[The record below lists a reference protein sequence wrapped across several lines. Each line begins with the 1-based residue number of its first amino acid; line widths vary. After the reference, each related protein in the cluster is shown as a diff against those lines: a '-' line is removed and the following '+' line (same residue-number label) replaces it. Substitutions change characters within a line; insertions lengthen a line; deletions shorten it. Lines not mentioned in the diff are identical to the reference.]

1 MTVETSES
9 RVENQHSLRIYA
21 RKLKRHPVFRLW
33 KAPLDTAKR
42 SLPSAWRLATQRFR
56 QLPTVVIVG
65 AQKSGTTQL
74 CAYML
79 RHPRVFAAAKKEVD
93 YFSKQPDRSVAWYRS
108 RFPLRHRVAARR
120 GHALEASPS
129 YLPMPRAL
137 RQMQSVLPE
146 SRVIVLLR
154 DPVSRAFSHYQ
165 HRKTR
170 HLESRSFEEVVDDEI
185 SQGKFPPEFGVAL
198 RPDAAPM
205 LDYLARGYYAL
216 QLELLFQLYPRKR
229 VHVIDSA
236 DLFADT
242 SAACQRVFEFLGLE
256 PFDVRPSKV
265 YNRGYYE
272 EKIDPC
278 VAERLRQHYRPYD
291 ELLKELLGASF
302 RWMAD
307 RQPLA
312 A

>member
-1 MTVETSES
+1 
-9 RVENQHSLRIYA
+9 
-21 RKLKRHPVFRLW
+21 
-33 KAPLDTAKR
+33 
-42 SLPSAWRLATQRFR
+42 
-56 QLPTVVIVG
+56 VVIVG
-65 AQKSGTTQL
+65 AQKAGTTQL
-74 CAYML
+74 YTYMV
-79 RHPRVFAAAKKEVD
+79 RYPRVFAAAKKEVD

-108 RFPLRHRVAARR
+108 RFPLRQRVAARS
-120 GHALEASPS
+120 GHAVEASPS
-129 YLPMPRAL
+129 YLPVPRAL

-170 HLESRSFEEVVDDEI
+170 HLEARSFDEVVDDEI
-185 SQGKFPPEFGVAL
+185 RQSAFPPEFGVAL
-198 RPDAAPM
+198 RPDVAPM

-216 QLELLFQLYPRKR
+216 QLELLFELYPRKR
-229 VHVIDSA
+229 VLVIDSA
-236 DLFADT
+236 ELFTAT
-242 SAACQRVFEFLGLE
+242 SATCQRVFGFLELE

-272 EKIDPC
+272 EKIDPR

-291 ELLKELLGASF
+291 ELLKELLGRSF

-307 RQPLA
+307 R
-312 A
+312 